1 MKIAYIDWTPKAE
14 SLRVVNTAAAIIR
27 EYREQGYILTLRQ
40 LYYQFVSRDLIENTE
55 RSYKNLGKIIAKARM
70 AGLISWDAIE
80 DRGRGLSSF
89 WYDEDE
95 TNAIRDLPEFIRFDR
110 WERLGIYV
118 EVWVEKE
125 ALGNVVSRACEPF
138 FVPHLSC
145 KGYLSASE
153 AWVAG
158 RRFRDK
164 MRRGHECFLLHL
176 GDHDPSG
183 IDMTRDNRERVDLFS
198 ESLGGVTVKRLALNM
213 DQVLLHSPPPNPAK
227 ITDSRADAYIDEY
240 GPTSWELDALE
251 PSVIAALL
259 TEEIQSHIDP
269 DIWEEVEQ
277 QEEEKKAIL
286 RKLHDRWADIKETL

>member
-27 EYREQGYILTLRQ
+27 EYKGQGYILTLRQ

-80 DRGRGLSSF
+80 DRGRGLSAF

-95 TNAIRDLPEFIRFDR
+95 TNAIRDLPDFIRFDR
-110 WERLGIYV
+110 WERLGVYV

-158 RRFRDK
+158 RRFRAK
-164 MRRGHECFLLHL
+164 MRAGHECFLLHL

-213 DQVLLHSPPPNPAK
+213 DQVLQYSPPPNPAK

-269 DIWEEVEQ
+269 DAE
-277 QEEEKKAIL
+277 L
-286 RKLHDRWADIKETL
+286 